1 MTPRKIE
8 LLAPAANAEVA
19 IEAILHGADAVYIG
33 PPSHGARKNASNS
46 IADLKRVVE
55 FAHQFG
61 ARVYAT
67 VNTIVYDHEL
77 RDVERLIRDL
87 YIIGIDALIVQDMGI
102 LRLDIPPIELHA
114 STQCD
119 TRTVEKARF
128 LEAAGFSQIVL
139 ARELTLKEIGEIC
152 RSVSVPV
159 ETFVHGALCV
169 SYSGR
174 CHASQ
179 AVMGRSA
186 NRGECAQICR
196 LPFTLTDAAG
206 KVLTTDRHL
215 LSLKDFNASDR
226 LESLLEAG
234 VSSLK
239 IEGRLK
245 DATYVKNVVA
255 YYRQRLDR
263 IIEAGEGR
271 YERSSFGISEIDF
284 TPQLDKSFNRGFTH
298 YFLDSRR
305 PSEISS
311 PLTPKSMGEIIT
323 DPAQLHNGD
332 GVSFFN
338 SRMQYEGV
346 MVNGIDRGRIIPSR
360 PITIPKG
367 AQLHRTLDS
376 QWEKRLARKTAE
388 RFLWLDVHLTDTTLT
403 ARDQRGSEATVRLE
417 ADIQEARTPQ
427 DLRRNFDRLG
437 NTIYRLRQFTTT
449 CRENTFI
456 PASQLADAR
465 RRLLEALAADARAT
479 YRFGMRRPEQ
489 TDAEFPTSAL
499 DYQDNVANSLARKF
513 YASHGVSH
521 IEPAMETE
529 HRTDKP
535 DNKNGMRSVMTTR
548 HCILRE
554 SGRCLRCVAPEKRDF
569 RLPLYLTSGR
579 NRFRLDF
586 DCERCEMHLLH
597 S

>member
-77 RDVERLIRDL
+77 RDVERLIREL
-87 YIIGIDALIVQDMGI
+87 YIIGVDALIVQDMGI

-119 TRTVEKARF
+119 TRTVEKAGF

-196 LPFTLTDAAG
+196 LPFTLTDAGG
-206 KVLTTDRHL
+206 KVLATDRHL

-234 VSSLK
+234 VSS
-239 IEGRLK
+239 
-245 DATYVKNVVA
+245 
-255 YYRQRLDR
+255 
-263 IIEAGEGR
+263 
-271 YERSSFGISEIDF
+271 
-284 TPQLDKSFNRGFTH
+284 
-298 YFLDSRR
+298 
-305 PSEISS
+305 
-311 PLTPKSMGEIIT
+311 
-323 DPAQLHNGD
+323 
-332 GVSFFN
+332 
-338 SRMQYEGV
+338 
-346 MVNGIDRGRIIPSR
+346 
-360 PITIPKG
+360 
-367 AQLHRTLDS
+367 
-376 QWEKRLARKTAE
+376 
-388 RFLWLDVHLTDTTLT
+388 
-403 ARDQRGSEATVRLE
+403 
-417 ADIQEARTPQ
+417 
-427 DLRRNFDRLG
+427 
-437 NTIYRLRQFTTT
+437 
-449 CRENTFI
+449 
-456 PASQLADAR
+456 
-465 RRLLEALAADARAT
+465 
-479 YRFGMRRPEQ
+479 
-489 TDAEFPTSAL
+489 
-499 DYQDNVANSLARKF
+499 
-513 YASHGVSH
+513 
-521 IEPAMETE
+521 
-529 HRTDKP
+529 
-535 DNKNGMRSVMTTR
+535 
-548 HCILRE
+548 
-554 SGRCLRCVAPEKRDF
+554 
-569 RLPLYLTSGR
+569 
-579 NRFRLDF
+579 
-586 DCERCEMHLLH
+586 
-597 S
+597 